1 MNYAAFQIAGRD
13 EVFHKPAR
21 RSVDA
26 HIRGAISQARE
37 LADVGIRALT

>member
-13 EVFHKPAR
+13 EAFQKPAS
-21 RSVDA
+21 RSADA

-37 LADVGIRALT
+37 LADVCIRAPT